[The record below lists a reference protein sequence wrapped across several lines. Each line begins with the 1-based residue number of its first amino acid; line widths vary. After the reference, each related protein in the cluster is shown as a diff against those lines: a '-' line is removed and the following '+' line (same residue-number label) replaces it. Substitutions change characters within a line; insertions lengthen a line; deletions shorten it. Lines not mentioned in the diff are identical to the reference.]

1 MVNPMERTFSLLVLM
16 GLLGGAAACDSG
28 SPKDST
34 KSRAV
39 QTIVRTT
46 NSPFCPGKTLDSCPS
61 PKAAA
66 WRTDINEW
74 VEADVPV
81 EEIRERLQERVP
93 AFDLE
98 PKPVSSG
105 WLIPLISVF
114 VSTLWFVLMARRLRR
129 RAEGPGIDAEPAQ
142 DAFDTRLDEE
152 LAKLD

>member
-1 MVNPMERTFSLLVLM
+1 MVIPMERKFSLLLLI
-16 GLLGGAAACDSG
+16 GLLACAASCDAG

-74 VEADVPV
+74 IEADVPV
-81 EEIRERLQERVP
+81 EEVRERLQERVP
-93 AFDLE
+93 TFDLE

-105 WLIPLISVF
+105 WLIPLIAVL
-114 VSTLWFVLMARRLRR
+114 VSTLWLVWMAHRLRR
-129 RAEGPGIDAEPAQ
+129 RAEGPRIGAESTH
-142 DAFDTRLDEE
+142 DAFDARLDEE

>member
-1 MVNPMERTFSLLVLM
+1 MVRSMERTFSLLVLM
-16 GLLGGAAACDSG
+16 GLLAGAASCESG
-28 SPKDST
+28 SPEDGT

-81 EEIRERLQERVP
+81 EEIRERLQDRVP

-105 WLIPLISVF
+105 WLIPLIAVL
-114 VSTLWFVLMARRLRR
+114 VSTVWFVVMARRLRR
-129 RAEGPGIDAEPAQ
+129 RVEYPRVGAEPVHDGL
-142 DAFDTRLDEE
+142 DARLDEE